1 MVTIYMCIIT
11 VMIISLHVVL
21 RIFCGNI
28 STMSRQI
35 PMNTDHSPP
44 TNGFGGDLL
53 DKTYADRTM
62 ET

>member
-1 MVTIYMCIIT
+1 MATIYMCIIT

-21 RIFCGNI
+21 LIFCGNI
-28 STMSRQI
+28 SIMSRQI
-35 PMNTDHSPP
+35 PLNMDHNPP

-53 DKTYADRTM
+53 DKTYADQTM